1 MGLLENLQDHLK
13 KLPEDKLNE
22 ILELVSALEKKEE
35 HREIDE
41 STVWSTFS
49 LESAMSNIDIDEG
62 ELYTLKDLKETY
74 R

>member
-13 KLPEDKLNE
+13 KLPEEHLAE
-22 ILELVSALEKKEE
+22 VLELVSALEKKEE

-41 STVWSTFS
+41 STVWTAFS
-49 LESAMSNIDIDEG
+49 LESAMANIDKDEE
-62 ELYTLKDLKETY
+62 ELYTLRDLKETY

>member
-13 KLPEDKLNE
+13 KLPEEQLNE

-35 HREIDE
+35 HREIHE
-41 STVWSTFS
+41 SKVWSTLS
-49 LESAMSNIDIDEG
+49 LESAMSNIDKDQE